1 MKSEPPK
8 RLRELGENGDEAE
21 LRTVSDEFRG
31 DCFALTLLDS
41 YLTDAYHGGNR
52 CRSKV
57 SGHLAYDQHRE
68 FLDEQSWNYT
78 KLGLERVLSWPFSA
92 C

>member
-31 DCFALTLLDS
+31 DCFALTPLDS

-52 CRSKV
+52 CRSKA

-68 FLDEQSWNYT
+68 FSHGIIPNLAWRGS
-78 KLGLERVLSWPFSA
+78 
-92 C
+92 

>member
-57 SGHLAYDQHRE
+57 
-68 FLDEQSWNYT
+68 
-78 KLGLERVLSWPFSA
+78 
-92 C
+92 